1 MLETFKRF
9 IQTLPPEYLL
19 GTFFGTLVAF
29 GIFIHF
35 IKQQIQ
41 EESRYIASN
50 ILNNEASINS
60 YASDLEKKVKP
71 DTYFYKEYLHST
83 LDFVEKHLG
92 KLKLF
97 SYKTWEKHVTY
108 SLIYSVF
115 FFYLIWLFGGSR
127 TIGTLNFFPNENRLI
142 VSLFLIFEIITLYFT
157 FYKTEQ
163 VINFLSRYVPLFS
176 QLSNTWKEILVVG
189 VGVVVVVGVVVGVVG
204 VVVGGG
210 VGGGGVVVNPTT
222 ILYLLFFLIL
232 PFINSIFDY
241 LSMYF
246 SRFFAYKILDTHKKW
261 KVFLDV
267 ILDTLIAIALLIA
280 LATTLFYV
288 LEYTN
293 GFIDDEKL
301 KIPIEFYK
309 TELLTNPFS
318 KDVLWITLMF
328 ASTLIPTLAHLLMG
342 LYSLIALY
350 VVKPHL
356 QKLADALIELNKNDE
371 NSYKKHLIAKELVL
385 HEQSLMLKIYM
396 FIGIGILFGFLL
408 SAVALLIKI
417 GFNIF

>member
-1 MLETFKRF
+1 MGVQNF
-9 IQTLPPEYLL
+9 I
-19 GTFFGTLVAF
+19 G
-29 GIFIHF
+29 
-35 IKQQIQ
+35 
-41 EESRYIASN
+41 
-50 ILNNEASINS
+50 
-60 YASDLEKKVKP
+60 KKTRV
-71 DTYFYKEYLHST
+71 
-83 LDFVEKHLG
+83 
-92 KLKLF
+92 
-97 SYKTWEKHVTY
+97 
-108 SLIYSVF
+108 
-115 FFYLIWLFGGSR
+115 
-127 TIGTLNFFPNENRLI
+127 
-142 VSLFLIFEIITLYFT
+142 
-157 FYKTEQ
+157 
-163 VINFLSRYVPLFS
+163 
-176 QLSNTWKEILVVG
+176 
-189 VGVVVVVGVVVGVVG
+189 VVG

-210 VGGGGVVVNPTT
+210 VNPNT

-301 KIPIEFYK
+301 KIPIDFYK

-356 QKLADALIELNKNDE
+356 QKLADALIDLNKNDE

-417 GFNIF
+417 GFNVF

>member
-1 MLETFKRF
+1 MLETFKTF

-97 SYKTWEKHVTY
+97 SYKTWEKHFTY

-115 FFYLIWLFGGSR
+115 FFYLIWLFGGSG

-157 FYKTEQ
+157 LYKTEQ
-163 VINFLSRYVPLFS
+163 VINFLSSYIPLFS
-176 QLSNTWKEILVVG
+176 QLSNTWKGILVVG
-189 VGVVVVVGVVVGVVG
+189 VGVVVGVVV
-204 VVVGGG
+204 VVV
-210 VGGGGVVVNPTT
+210 VVAVVV
-222 ILYLLFFLIL
+222 
-232 PFINSIFDY
+232 
-241 LSMYF
+241 
-246 SRFFAYKILDTHKKW
+246 
-261 KVFLDV
+261 VV
-267 ILDTLIAIALLIA
+267 ILTYCTVVQSAHRS
-280 LATTLFYV
+280 
-288 LEYTN
+288 
-293 GFIDDEKL
+293 
-301 KIPIEFYK
+301 
-309 TELLTNPFS
+309 ELTQARPDR
-318 KDVLWITLMF
+318 DVRGEPARLRGQHPPE
-328 ASTLIPTLAHLLMG
+328 SPRHLLG
-342 LYSLIALY
+342 GAVQGTPLRAALRAG
-350 VVKPHL
+350 HL
-356 QKLADALIELNKNDE
+356 RQPAQDE
-371 NSYKKHLIAKELVL
+371 GRHHGGK
-385 HEQSLMLKIYM
+385 
-396 FIGIGILFGFLL
+396 
-408 SAVALLIKI
+408 
-417 GFNIF
+417 

>member
-1 MLETFKRF
+1 MLETFKTF

-115 FFYLIWLFGGSR
+115 FFYLIWLFGGSG
-127 TIGTLNFFPNENRLI
+127 TIGTLNLFPNENRLI

-176 QLSNTWKEILVVG
+176 QLSNTWKEILVVVG
-189 VGVVVVVGVVVGVVG
+189 VGVVVV
-204 VVVGGG
+204 
-210 VGGGGVVVNPTT
+210 GGVVVNPTT

-293 GFIDDEKL
+293 GLLADEKL

-342 LYSLIALY
+342 LYSLLALY

-356 QKLADALIELNKNDE
+356 QKLADALIDLSKDDE

-385 HEQSLMLKIYM
+385 HEQSVMLKIYM

-417 GFNIF
+417 GFNVF